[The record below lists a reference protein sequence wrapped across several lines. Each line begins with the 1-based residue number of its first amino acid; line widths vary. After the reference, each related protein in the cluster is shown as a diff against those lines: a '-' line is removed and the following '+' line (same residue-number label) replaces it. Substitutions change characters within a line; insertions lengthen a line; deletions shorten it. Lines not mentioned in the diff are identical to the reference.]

1 MANEENKKFCYE
13 FWRPSVATDCVIFGF
28 TGKQLKVLLI
38 KRNVEPYKDCWALP
52 GGFLRESDPSAEAC
66 AIRELQEETGLRLT
80 PDRIWQLGISSDIDR
95 DPRTRVISL
104 SFIALVAP
112 SDVKGGDD
120 ANDAQWFNLDE
131 LPTLAFDH
139 AKILEKAKDALK
151 QKIHF
156 EPIGYDL
163 LGEEFTIP
171 QVQALYESIQG
182 VTYDRRNF
190 ARKIQTSGF
199 LISLDKKVTGT
210 AHRPAYLFS
219 CDKELFRENARRLKF
234 ETKK

>member
-1 MANEENKKFCYE
+1 MANEENKKYCYE
-13 FWRPSVATDCVIFGF
+13 YWRPSVATDCVIFGF

-38 KRNVEPYKDCWALP
+38 KRNVDPYKDCWALP
-52 GGFLRESDPSAEAC
+52 GGFLRETDTTAEEC
-66 AIRELQEETGLRLT
+66 ALRELEEETGLKLSN
-80 PDRIWQLGISSDIDR
+80 DRIWQLCVTSDADR

-104 SFIALVAP
+104 SYIALVTP
-112 SDVKGGDD
+112 EDVKGGDD
-120 ANDAQWFNLDE
+120 ASDAQWFNLNE
-131 LPTLAFDH
+131 IPSLAFDH
-139 AKILEKAKDALK
+139 AKILENAKEALK

-199 LISLDKKVTGT
+199 LIPLDKKASGT
-210 AHRPAYLFS
+210 AHRPAHLFS

>member
-1 MANEENKKFCYE
+1 MKYCYKY
-13 FWRPSVATDCVIFGF
+13 WRPSVATDCVIFCF

-38 KRNVEPYKDCWALP
+38 KRNVEPFKDCWALP
-52 GGFLRESDPSAEAC
+52 GGFLRESDNTAEEC
-66 AIRELQEETGLRLT
+66 ALRELKEETGLILT
-80 PDRIWQLGISSDIDR
+80 NNRIWQLGVSSEAAR

-104 SFIALVAP
+104 SFIALVTP
-112 SDVKGGDD
+112 SEVKGGDD
-120 ANDAQWFNLDE
+120 ASDAQWFNLNE
-131 LPTLAFDH
+131 IPSLAFDH
-139 AKILEKAKDALK
+139 AKILENAKEALK

-182 VTYDRRNF
+182 VAYDRRNF

-199 LISLDKKVTGT
+199 LIPLDKKATGT
-210 AHRPAYLFS
+210 AHRPAHLFS

>member
-1 MANEENKKFCYE
+1 MANEKSKTYSSE
-13 FWRPSVATDCVIFGF
+13 FWCPSVATDCVIFGF

-38 KRNVEPYKDCWALP
+38 KRNIEPYKDCWALP
-52 GGFLRESDPSAEAC
+52 GGFLRENDKTAEEC
-66 AIRELQEETGLRLT
+66 ALRELQEETGLTLSKDRL
-80 PDRIWQLGISSDIDR
+80 WQLCISSDIDR

-104 SFIALVAP
+104 SFIALVTP

-120 ANDAQWFNLDE
+120 ASEAQWFNLNE
-131 LPTLAFDH
+131 LPPLAFDH
-139 AKILEKAKDALK
+139 AQILEKAKEALK

-199 LISLDKKVTGT
+199 LIPLDRKATGS
-210 AHRPAYLFS
+210 AHRPPHLFA
-219 CDKELFRENARRLKF
+219 CNKELFRENARRLKF